1 MYNYDTNGNLISKLS
16 VNSEG
21 DSQELE
27 KYTYD
32 SFNRLSSVK
41 KGNQTFDYLYDGN
54 GKRIQKNSAV
64 SQLQE
69 FWYNDKI
76 VFEGLSKINE
86 SEQNQSYYSYT
97 FDNDLLSVSETD
109 SSINLAVVN
118 SHGDTVDLLSVET
131 PYFTEYKYDSYG
143 NQVSKNI
150 PNIHN
155 PYQYNGKYFDDET
168 GFYYLNARY
177 YNPAVGRFMQE
188 DTYHGQIKN
197 ASTLNL
203 YNYCGSNPI
212 AYEDG
217 TGHFWET
224 AFDIAGLAWS
234 VYDFAKKPNLW
245 NGICVAWDVIAL
257 VAPCIP
263 GSYVAKGA
271 KLLYKGAKY
280 VVKTS
285 KSSKRANK
293 LIKTLDKA
301 HDTYKAYKKSKNS
314 YKCYET
320 SAEIYRKKKQIVK
333 DNTEKNVK
341 SLVNSAK
348 HISVS
353 KGRKFTQESAEQVS
367 KKMNTINNLPKQT
380 HHFLTNKNSKYT
392 QRFESIVK
400 KYGLTLDESWNKELM
415 PHRGRHP
422 NAYHDYM
429 LDRVLEIDSIALGN
443 KRVFL
448 SGFSDLK
455 KEIISNP
462 EMLRKSYWR

>member
-1 MYNYDTNGNLISKLS
+1 MYNYDTNGNLVSKLS

-177 YNPAVGRFMQE
+177 YNTEVGRFMQE

-245 NGICVAWDVIAL
+245 NGLCVAWDVIAL

-263 GSYVAKGA
+263 SSYVAKGA

-280 VVKTS
+280 VAKTS

-341 SLVNSAK
+341 SLVNSTK
-348 HISVS
+348 HIAAS
-353 KGRKFTQESAEQVS
+353 KGRKFTQEAAEQVS
-367 KKMNTINNLPKQT
+367 KKTTSVLSQGPRTTHVYFGINN
-380 HHFLTNKNSKYT
+380 
-392 QRFESIVK
+392 
-400 KYGLTLDESWNKELM
+400 NKETYVGISTNVARRQMQHGNRFDRLEPITKTP
-415 PHRGRHP
+415 PHSKGSSF
-422 NAYHDYM
+422 Y
-429 LDRVLEIDSIALGN
+429 
-443 KRVFL
+443 
-448 SGFSDLK
+448 
-455 KEIISNP
+455 
-462 EMLRKSYWR
+462 